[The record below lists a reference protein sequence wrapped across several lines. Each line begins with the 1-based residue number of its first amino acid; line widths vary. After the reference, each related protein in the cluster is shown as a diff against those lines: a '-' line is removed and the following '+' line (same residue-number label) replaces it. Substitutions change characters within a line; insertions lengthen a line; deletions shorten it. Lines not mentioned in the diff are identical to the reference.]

1 MSNMAQIEI
10 CSESGTWIF
19 YGTCSKQSSFQIQQ
33 MMNGALK
40 QTPWAKKARA
50 LDEQTKELLNMEFKS

>member
-40 QTPWAKKARA
+40 QTSWAKKARA
-50 LDEQTKELLNMEFKS
+50 IDAETKQIIDMAMK

>member
-1 MSNMAQIEI
+1 MSNMAQIEVL
-10 CSESGTWIF
+10 SDGGTWIF

-40 QTPWAKKARA
+40 NSTWAKKARA
-50 LDEQTKELLNMEFKS
+50 IDAETKQLIDMAFR

>member
-1 MSNMAQIEI
+1 MSNMAQIEVL
-10 CSESGTWIF
+10 SEGGTWVF
-19 YGTCSKQSSFQIQQ
+19 YGTCSKQSAFQIQQ

-50 LDEQTKELLNMEFKS
+50 IDAETKQLIDMAFR